1 MRYLIISNGCGAG
14 HAVRDLVLADEIRR
28 RSDGAE
34 IYFASYAA
42 GLSVFHSIGETVID
56 LKQEERSKMDLWAK
70 AMKYINEVV
79 DEKGL
84 SLALEFIQSNTTIPV
99 VVTDAN
105 LAAPVRHVGPGNV
118 GLLHIGG
125 RFFVGGMRYVEDGCE
140 GWIEPAVKHVER
152 RAA

>member
-56 LKQEERSKMDLWAK
+56 LKQEERPDPDAYF
-70 AMKYINEVV
+70 AD
-79 DEKGL
+79 DEL
-84 SLALEFIQSNTTIPV
+84 FLPDE
-99 VVTDAN
+99 
-105 LAAPVRHVGPGNV
+105 
-118 GLLHIGG
+118 
-125 RFFVGGMRYVEDGCE
+125 EDSE
-140 GWIEPAVKHVER
+140 GQFH
-152 RAA
+152 